1 MSQTRSPSVA
11 RSEFAEER
19 PRDEKGRFLP
29 LDGAGSSRS
38 GSRSRSRSRS
48 RSKSRASSKSSSR
61 PSRSRSRSRHSDSL
75 SALAEERPRDEHGR
89 FLPLNEDEAAQY
101 EDVPRDDRGR
111 FVASDNRSVSSRR
124 SSVSSN
130 VSGLSEYSLKKLLKR
145 PKYRSANQYCLGVRN
160 VVPKRGNQKP
170 YARQIAVRC
179 DRGGKYKSAVLVYR
193 SDSESESGESGD
205 ESSAGSEE
213 Y

>member
-1 MSQTRSPSVA
+1 MSQSRSTSIA

-29 LDGAGSSRS
+29 LDGSASSRS
-38 GSRSRSRSRS
+38 SSRSRSRSRS
-48 RSKSRASSKSSSR
+48 RSKSRASSQSSSR
-61 PSRSRSRSRHSDSL
+61 PSRSRSRSRHSESL

-101 EDVPRDDRGR
+101 EDVPRDERGR
-111 FVASDNRSVSSRR
+111 FVSSDSRSGSSRR
-124 SSVSSN
+124 SSVSSRSSN
-130 VSGLSEYSLKKLLKR
+130 ISEESLKKLLKR

-179 DRGGKYKSAVLVYR
+179 DREGKYKSAVLVYR
-193 SDSESESGESGD
+193 SESDSESGESGS
-205 ESSAGSEE
+205 ESNAGSDA